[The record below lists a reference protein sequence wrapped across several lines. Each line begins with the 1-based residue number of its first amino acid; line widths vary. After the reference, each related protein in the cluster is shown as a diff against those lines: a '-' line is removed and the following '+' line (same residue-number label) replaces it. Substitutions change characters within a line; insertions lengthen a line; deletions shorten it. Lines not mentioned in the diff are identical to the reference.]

1 LDAIGIFKG
10 AEGPAFLGCDDAAL
24 LETVYAAAAKAA
36 GATLHKDA
44 PTAGTT
50 VRRIGAVRISAA
62 SEEDPGAYQVGD
74 PVNKP
79 AGGPKPSG
87 EVGSWTIQSL
97 VFDADQFTPEQVRDW
112 LNTHEGFGDN
122 GLDETE
128 AGTIRARQYDPE
140 AFDMFRM
147 ISLAPGVRAVY
158 GRIAKDASNPQEAE
172 KAAKGA
178 AAKGAAIHKFNR
190 GLIDR
195 GLGLLPLATK
205 VSKADGDA
213 PAEERFVLS
222 LVLEPT
228 DGNGCPLKPDTQGD
242 IYSADS
248 IRKAC
253 HAWMENSGALD
264 LMHSWE
270 ALGRG
275 KVRILENYIA
285 PASFKLGEGPDA
297 YDVIAGSWLLGVRIV
312 DDALW
317 EACKS
322 GKLGAYSVGGDAVRT
337 PVAAPPKQEAT
348 A

>member
-1 LDAIGIFKG
+1 VDAIGIYKG
-10 AEGPAFLGCDDAAL
+10 VDGPAFLGCDDASL
-24 LETVYAAAAKAA
+24 LETVYAAAAQAA

-62 SEEDPGAYQVGD
+62 AEEDAGAYQVGD

-79 AGGPKPSG
+79 AGGPKPTG

-97 VFDADQFTPEQVRDW
+97 VFDGDQFTPEKVRDW
-112 LNTHEGFGDN
+112 LNTHEGFDDQ

-158 GRIAKDASNPQEAE
+158 GRISEIASDAD
-172 KAAKGA
+172 AAQTAVA
-178 AAKGAAIHKFNR
+178 AAASKGAAIHKFNR
-190 GLIDR
+190 TLIDR
-195 GLGLLPLATK
+195 GLGLMPLAAK
-205 VSKADGDA
+205 VTKADGD

-228 DGNGCPLKPDTQGD
+228 DGKGGAPLKPDTQGD
-242 IYSADS
+242 IYSAES

-285 PASFKLGEGPDA
+285 PASFTLGEGPDA

-322 GKLGAYSVGGDAVRT
+322 GQLGAYSVGGDAVRT

-348 A
+348 T